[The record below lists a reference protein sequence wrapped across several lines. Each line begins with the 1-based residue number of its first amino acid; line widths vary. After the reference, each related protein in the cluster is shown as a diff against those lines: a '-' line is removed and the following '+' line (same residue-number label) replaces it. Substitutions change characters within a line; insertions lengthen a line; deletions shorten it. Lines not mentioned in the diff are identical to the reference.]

1 MPEIIRY
8 ILILS
13 VNHSTWIG
21 KLAMTLVFM
30 TSGQEQR
37 NFESCSLFSTEV
49 MYCKATVCQDYIPW
63 QNFLQNFGIFGN
75 LSVRNATFK
84 TVRYKKMQAPEG
96 ATPINTLH
104 VE

>member
-13 VNHSTWIG
+13 VNHSTWIRE
-21 KLAMTLVFM
+21 LAMTLVFM

-49 MYCKATVCQDYIPW
+49 IMYGKATVCQDYI
-63 QNFLQNFGIFGN
+63 
-75 LSVRNATFK
+75 S
-84 TVRYKKMQAPEG
+84 
-96 ATPINTLH
+96 
-104 VE
+104 